1 MKIPDVSWHLSK
13 CGSELEKSRTLS
25 FLAAKQILRV
35 CTLQSLLLRGKLRV
49 SSQQLFLGLDDL
61 SEVHVVQLA
70 SVVVHKL
77 GCLRLLFDVVPQPN
91 VVIVVPFQRRLIV
104 QLRFQLRFLLQQ
116 IYIIS
121 D

>member
-1 MKIPDVSWHLSK
+1 MRKKI
-13 CGSELEKSRTLS
+13 KSCE
-25 FLAAKQILRV
+25 ILRV

-91 VVIVVPFQRRLIV
+91 VVIVVPLQRRLIV
-104 QLRFQLRFLLQQ
+104 QLRFQLRFSLQQ

>member
-1 MKIPDVSWHLSK
+1 MSSK
-13 CGSELEKSRTLS
+13 KVEHFPFWTKKGAHKNE
-25 FLAAKQILRV
+25 FLRNPIRV

-61 SEVHVVQLA
+61 SEVHVVQLS
-70 SVVVHKL
+70 SVVVHKI
-77 GCLRLLFDVVPQPN
+77 GCLLLLFDVVPQPN

-116 IYIIS
+116 IYIPFQTTV
-121 D
+121 